1 MQDNRE
7 TRPRRRSPWP
17 LLMVIGS
24 VIASGALLFVFAS
37 AIGFFMFRDFL
48 GGGVRSFDAALWRQS
63 TMGCASNPRLGMY
76 GDLADKLRR
85 ERPTKAEVLS
95 LLGPPDGEDA
105 ATISYALGYNIID
118 CDSVFIT
125 FGADGRVSEVRYL
138 QG

>member
-1 MQDNRE
+1 MQGKRSE
-7 TRPRRRSPWP
+7 AKSRRRPPWLP
-17 LLMVIGS
+17 PIVGALIGS
-24 VIASGALLFVFAS
+24 ALVFVLAS

-48 GGGVRSFDAALWRQS
+48 GGVRSFDAALWRQS
-63 TMGCASNPRLGMY
+63 TMGCASNPRPGMY

-85 ERPTKAEVLS
+85 ERPTKGEVLN

-105 ATISYALGYNIID
+105 ATINYALGYNIID

-125 FGADGRVSEVRYL
+125 FGPDGRVNEVRYS

>member
-1 MQDNRE
+1 MQDSQPE
-7 TRPRRRSPWP
+7 TKPRRRSRW
-17 LLMVIGS
+17 LLLIGGVLIGS
-24 VIASGALLFVFAS
+24 ALVFVLAS

-48 GGGVRSFDAALWRQS
+48 GGGTRSFDAALWRQS

-76 GDLADKLRR
+76 GELREKLLR

-105 ATISYALGYNIID
+105 ATINYALGYNIID

-125 FGADGRVSEVRYL
+125 FGEGGRVSEVRYI